1 MVKFVN
7 RNTGGIMYVHESR
20 VDEYKAA
27 GHRPAAEL
35 QEPPIKKRETAKKSG
50 SPKKRGQK
58 NDVRN
63 SAGRS
68 GENAED
74 ALGR

>member
-27 GHRPAAEL
+27 GHMPAAEVHP
-35 QEPPIKKRETAKKSG
+35 EPAAEPEKPARKSRKKTAKAETA
-50 SPKKRGQK
+50 
-58 NDVRN
+58 
-63 SAGRS
+63 
-68 GENAED
+68 GE
-74 ALGR
+74 

>member
-27 GHRPAAEL
+27 GHMPAAEL

-63 SAGRS
+63 SAGRP
-68 GENAED
+68 GENDQD
-74 ALGR
+74 ALGK